1 MNKKAYASLLK
12 KEMQRR
18 GWVFFA
24 VSALQFVCLFTLAG
38 LQMTLLG
45 ISPYLWVPISGC
57 ATLFASL
64 GGAQILLYILGAY
77 TALKPIEK
85 DPLNPINYAIP
96 LKENT
101 RIAVLMPIYHE
112 DVARVGGGLK
122 AMMEEVANTSEAHH
136 FDWFVLSDS
145 RKEDIIVQESA
156 LVHHLRQMFPK
167 FCIAYRHRV
176 DNIFAKVGNTSD
188 FYRRWGGDMIM
199 LLCSMQTVFYL
210 VSLLYNWQEQ

>member
-12 KEMQRR
+12 KERQRR
-18 GWVFFA
+18 GRIFFVSCVFQFVLIFA
-24 VSALQFVCLFTLAG
+24 TSALE
-38 LQMTLLG
+38 MT
-45 ISPYLWVPISGC
+45 
-57 ATLFASL
+57 
-64 GGAQILLYILGAY
+64 ILGVSSYFWLPFCGLMAALLASGGSALL
-77 TALKPIEK
+77 TNIWGASVALKPIEK
-85 DPLNPINYAIP
+85 DALNPINYAIP
-96 LKENT
+96 LREST

-199 LLCSMQTVFYL
+199 LLCLMQTVFYP